1 LATTNED
8 QAMDPQL
15 PTQGLAGRKP
25 EASAP
30 QPRGVAYRR
39 NKETRRAV
47 FIADRLA
54 KRVIR
59 VGGVAVIAAVM
70 GIMVFLIAEVTPLF
84 MGGEILGR
92 SSYALAEPPRLGATT
107 AWDEYRRMATM
118 VSREG
123 AVTAVHAPSGKVLAT
138 EDFPFEQTPS
148 ANAHILGGSELVFGF
163 PDGSA
168 RVVAAGFRNEVLPS
182 GQEPAGLEHLPG
194 GDRTDGEG
202 VFSDVPGG
210 QVRRVF
216 AKRRV
221 EDPIRVTGGLGV
233 RALGMADSGGGQD
246 STRAFVAL
254 DEAGE
259 LWLTQARTKKNLM
272 TGALRTKTRTIQ
284 LPRVPGLSANPYLL
298 LSRGGRNVIV
308 ARRDGTVFRFD
319 TSDLAAPELA
329 ETSRLTS
336 PGVGVTALA
345 YLVGEQSLVVGGTDG
360 SVNIHFLLQRDGAG
374 STDGRRLVR
383 TRDLQPH
390 GAAVT
395 RIVPSGIDKSFLTA
409 DASGALW
416 LRHATSDQV
425 LLRFPGEQDAVY
437 GTLALAPRRDG
448 VFAVT
453 EAGEAR
459 YWHIS
464 VPHPETSWKTFW
476 GRIWYEGYP
485 EPTFTWQSSAATDD
499 FEPKLSLVP
508 LIFGTLKATLYS
520 MLFAVPVALLAAF
533 FVSEFMGGR
542 VKGVLK
548 PAMEMMASL
557 PSVVLGF
564 VAALVLA
571 PLVETWIGSVLL
583 CFLTVPAA
591 LVLGAHLWQLLP
603 RNLADHYDGSVK
615 LACIVASLLVGI
627 YAAVLLGSGF
637 ERVFFQGSVTRWLSG
652 TEGSGRPLTFL
663 LLLPLSLF
671 GVLAYGARHPVN
683 PCYRRSKDA
692 DGLRAGLYSFAGF
705 SLSLAAAGVLAAV
718 AAEVLVR
725 FGFDPRD
732 GLVGTYVQRNTLL
745 IGFAMGFAVIPIV
758 FTIAE
763 DALSAVPDH
772 LRGASLGCGA
782 TAWQTTLWVVMP
794 AAMSGIFSAIMVGMG
809 RAVGET
815 MIVVMAAG
823 NTPIMDINPFNG
835 LRALSANI
843 AVELPEAVVGGTL
856 YRTLF
861 LSGLVLFAAT
871 FVVNTAAELVR
882 LRYRKKARQL

>member
-1 LATTNED
+1 MSINESLSRNTHRAGGGPAEQTT
-8 QAMDPQL
+8 
-15 PTQGLAGRKP
+15 G
-25 EASAP
+25 EAAP
-30 QPRGVAYRR
+30 KAQEVVYRR

-54 KRVIR
+54 KRVIS
-59 VGGVAVIAAVM
+59 VGGIAVIAAVL
-70 GIMVFLIAEVTPLF
+70 GIMVFLVAEVAPLF
-84 MGGEILGR
+84 MGGEVLNE
-92 SSYALAEPPRLGATT
+92 SSYSLADPPRPGTAT

-118 VSREG
+118 ISRDG
-123 AVTAVHAPSGKVLAT
+123 AITAVHAPSGRVLLT
-138 EDFPFEQTPS
+138 EDLAFAQVPS
-148 ANAHILGGSELVFGF
+148 ASAHILGGSQLVFGF

-168 RVVAAGFRNEVLPS
+168 QVVAAGFRSEVLAA
-182 GQEPAGLEHLPG
+182 GEEPAELEHLPG
-194 GDRTDGEG
+194 GDRTDGAA
-202 VFSDVPGG
+202 VYSDVPGD

-216 AKRRV
+216 VERRL
-221 EDPIRVTGGLGV
+221 EDPFRVTGGLGV
-233 RALGMADSGGGQD
+233 RAIGMADSGGGQD

-254 DEAGE
+254 DTAGE

-272 TGALRTKTRTIQ
+272 TGALRTKTRSVQ
-284 LPRVPGLSANPYLL
+284 LPRIPGLSADPYLL
-298 LSRGGRNVIV
+298 LSRGGQNVIV
-308 ARRDGTVFRFD
+308 ALQDGTVFRFD
-319 TSDLAAPELA
+319 ASDLAEPVLA
-329 ETSRLTS
+329 ETSRLTP
-336 PGVGVTALA
+336 PGVGVAALA
-345 YLVGEQSLVVGGTDG
+345 FLVGQQSLVVGGTDG
-360 SVNIHFLLQRDGAG
+360 SVTIHFLLQRDGGGTA
-374 STDGRRLVR
+374 DGRRLVR

-390 GAAVT
+390 RAAVT

-409 DASGALW
+409 DATGALW

-425 LLRFPGEQDAVY
+425 LLRFPREQDAIY
-437 GTLALAPRRDG
+437 PYLALAPRQDG

-453 EAGEAR
+453 EAGATR

-520 MLFAVPVALLAAF
+520 MLFAVPVALLAAI

-583 CFLTVPAA
+583 CFLTVPAL

-603 RNLADHYDGSVK
+603 RNLADRYDGSVK
-615 LACIVASLLVGI
+615 FACIVASLLVGVYI
-627 YAAVLLGSGF
+627 AVLLGSGF
-637 ERVFFQGSVTRWLSG
+637 ERVFFQGSITRWLSG

-671 GVLAYGARHPVN
+671 AVLAYGARHPIN
-683 PCYRRSKDA
+683 PFTRLSKDA

-705 SLSLAAAGVLAAV
+705 SLSLVAAGVLSAV

-782 TAWQTTLWVVMP
+782 TVWQTTLWVVMP

-823 NTPIMDINPFNG
+823 NTPIMDINVFNG

-871 FVVNTAAELVR
+871 FVVNTVAELVR

>member
-1 LATTNED
+1 
-8 QAMDPQL
+8 
-15 PTQGLAGRKP
+15 
-25 EASAP
+25 
-30 QPRGVAYRR
+30 
-39 NKETRRAV
+39 
-47 FIADRLA
+47 
-54 KRVIR
+54 VII
-59 VGGVAVIAAVM
+59 VGGIAVIAAVM
-70 GIMVFLIAEVTPLF
+70 GIMVFLVAEVAPLF
-84 MGGEILGR
+84 MGGEILD
-92 SSYALAEPPRLGATT
+92 SSTYPLTGPGGPDAAVT
-107 AWDEYRRMATM
+107 WDEYRRLATTVGQDGEI
-118 VSREG
+118 VS
-123 AVTAVHAPSGKVLAT
+123 THAPSGKRLAT
-138 EDFPFEQTPS
+138 EHLDFPQAPS
-148 ANAHILGGSELVFGF
+148 ASAHALGGSPLVFGF

-168 RVVAAGFRNEVLPS
+168 RVAVVDFTTEVLPP
-182 GQEPAGLEHLPG
+182 GEETQGLESLPG
-194 GDRTDGEG
+194 GDRTDGVAVYSEI
-202 VFSDVPGG
+202 PGM
-210 QVRRVF
+210 QVRKVF
-216 AKRRV
+216 PAKRL
-221 EDPIRVTGGLGV
+221 EDPFKVTGGLGV
-233 RALGMADSGGGQD
+233 RAIAMAVSGGGQD

-254 DEAGE
+254 DDDAG
-259 LWLTQARTKKNLM
+259 LWLTRAQTKKNLM
-272 TGALRTKTRTIQ
+272 TGALRTKTRTVA
-284 LPRVPGLSANPYLL
+284 LPGIPDLPARPYLL
-298 LSRGGRNVIV
+298 VFRGGQDVIV
-308 ARRDGTVFRFD
+308 AQADGTVWRFNA
-319 TSDLAAPELA
+319 SDIGNPVLA
-329 ETSRLTS
+329 ETSRLTQ
-336 PGVGVTALA
+336 PGVGVAALDL
-345 YLVGEQSLVVGGTDG
+345 LVGEQSLVVGGTDG
-360 SVNIHFLLQRDGAG
+360 SVNIYFLLRRDAAG

-383 TRDLQPH
+383 TRELKPH

-395 RIVPSGIDKSFLTA
+395 HVVPSRIDKSFLTA

-425 LLRFPGEQDAVY
+425 LLRFPWDGSAGETY
-437 GTLALAPRRDG
+437 RYLALAPRRDG
-448 VFAVT
+448 VFAAT
-453 EAGEAR
+453 GTGSAR

-508 LIFGTLKATLYS
+508 LIFGTLKATFYS
-520 MLFAVPVALLAAF
+520 MLFAVPVALLAAI

-542 VKGVLK
+542 VRSVLK

-571 PLVETWIGSVLL
+571 PVVETWIGSVLL
-583 CFLTVPAA
+583 AFVTVPAMI
-591 LVLGAHLWQLLP
+591 VLGAHLWQLLP
-603 RNLADHYDGSVK
+603 RNLADRYGGSVK
-615 LACIVASLLVGI
+615 FSCIVVSLLVGI
-627 YAAVLLGSGF
+627 YVAVLLGGGF
-637 ERVFFQGSVTRWLSG
+637 ERLFFQGSITRWLSG

-663 LLLPLSLF
+663 ILLPLSLF

-683 PCYRRSKDA
+683 PFYRLSKDS
-692 DGLRAGLYSFAGF
+692 DGLRAGLFSFAGF
-705 SLSLAAAGVLAAV
+705 TLSLVAAAALAAT
-718 AAEVLVR
+718 AAEALVG
-725 FGFDPRD
+725 FGFDPRN

-782 TAWQTTLWVVMP
+782 TVWQTTLWVVMP

-823 NTPIMDINPFNG
+823 NTPVMDINVFNG

-861 LSGLVLFAAT
+861 LSGLVLFAVT
-871 FVVNTAAELVR
+871 FVVNTVAELVR